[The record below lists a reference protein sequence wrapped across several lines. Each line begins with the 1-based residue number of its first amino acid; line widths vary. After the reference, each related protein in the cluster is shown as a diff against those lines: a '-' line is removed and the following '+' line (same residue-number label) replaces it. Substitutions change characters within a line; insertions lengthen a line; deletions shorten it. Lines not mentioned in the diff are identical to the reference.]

1 MSLKDCGPAVVL
13 IYGDGRLEAALLHDK
28 DGGEPYMGP
37 LLRKAVQY
45 AKTHYD
51 SGNILDVLMAEGE
64 MRKLEVRWLEDR
76 IAELGAKHV
85 YYVTYW
91 WDEDAARKTYHVDA
105 AHTTGTPGWRPDVP
119 GLVGRAYV
127 PAGSKRLV

>member
-1 MSLKDCGPAVVL
+1 MSFKDCGPAVVL

-64 MRKLEVRWLEDR
+64 MRKLACGGLESR
-76 IAELGAKHV
+76 MEELGARHV
-85 YYVTYW
+85 YYVTYR
-91 WDEDAARKTYHVDA
+91 WDEDTARKTYHVDA
-105 AHTTGTPGWRPDVP
+105 AHAPGTRGWRPDVP
-119 GLVGRAYV
+119 DIMGKAFT

>member
-13 IYGDGRLEAALLHDK
+13 IYGDCRLEAALLHDK

-64 MRKLEVRWLEDR
+64 MKKLEVRGLGDR
-76 IAELGAKHV
+76 MAELGVRHV

-91 WDEDAARKTYHVDA
+91 WDADAARKMYHVDA
-105 AHTTGTPGWRPDVP
+105 AHAPGTRGWLPDVP
-119 GLVGRAYV
+119 DIMGKAFT
-127 PAGSKRLV
+127 PTGSKRLV

>member
-13 IYGDGRLEAALLHDK
+13 VYGDGRLEAALLHEK

-45 AKTHYD
+45 ARTHYD
-51 SGNILDVLMAEGE
+51 SGNIVDVLMSEGE
-64 MRKLEVRWLEDR
+64 MKKLEARGLEDR
-76 IAELGAKHV
+76 VAELGARHV
-85 YYVTYW
+85 YYVTYR
-91 WDEDAARKTYHVDA
+91 WDADAARKTYHVDA
-105 AHTTGTPGWRPDVP
+105 AHAPSARGWRPDAPVLM
-119 GLVGRAYV
+119 GKAFT